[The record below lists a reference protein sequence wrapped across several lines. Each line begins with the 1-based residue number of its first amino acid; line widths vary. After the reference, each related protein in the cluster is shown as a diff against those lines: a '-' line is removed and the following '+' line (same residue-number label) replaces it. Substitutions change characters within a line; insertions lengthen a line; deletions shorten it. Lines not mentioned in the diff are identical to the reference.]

1 MAFTVGDYVM
11 VPIRPKH
18 FPYNF
23 VRQLQA
29 CSVEPLKVLNW
40 VGPDAYAYD
49 FHLITKVAPPLI
61 LRI

>member
-1 MAFTVGDYVM
+1 M
-11 VPIRPKH
+11 VPIRPEH

-29 CSVEPLKVLNW
+29 CSVEPHKVLNW
-40 VGPDAYAYD
+40 VGLDAYAND